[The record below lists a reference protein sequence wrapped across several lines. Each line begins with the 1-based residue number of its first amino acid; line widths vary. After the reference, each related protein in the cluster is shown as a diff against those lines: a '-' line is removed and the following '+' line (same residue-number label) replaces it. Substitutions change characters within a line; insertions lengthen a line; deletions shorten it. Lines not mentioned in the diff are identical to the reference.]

1 MSVAVTRRQSRE
13 ERLSPYLSSLLLI
26 ASCSCASWGGSH
38 QPRSTE
44 LLGRDAKAVF
54 DELGPPCEQA
64 PRGREADVWWYY
76 CDCTESATASTNKPC
91 GKSATTDM
99 GLDTSGLLCRTPN
112 YFAPVCPDA
121 KLVVHIGE
129 DGRVDA
135 VSVPSAAPQS
145 WMDVDRSARAD

>member
-54 DELGPPCEQA
+54 DELGPPCEEA

-76 CDCTESATASTNKPC
+76 CGCAGSATASTNKSC
-91 GKSATTDM
+91 GVSATTEL
-99 GLDTSGLLCRTPN
+99 GLDTSGLLCRMPN

-121 KLVVHIGE
+121 KLVVHIGA

-135 VSVPSAAPQS
+135 VSLPSAAPRS
-145 WMDVDRSARAD
+145 WMDVGRSARAD